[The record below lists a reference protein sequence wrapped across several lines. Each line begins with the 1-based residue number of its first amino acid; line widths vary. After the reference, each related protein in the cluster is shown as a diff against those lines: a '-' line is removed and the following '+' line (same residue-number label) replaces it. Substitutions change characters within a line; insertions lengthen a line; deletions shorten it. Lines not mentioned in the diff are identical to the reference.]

1 VIGKVIVEQ
10 DCSRCAGT
18 GLSPTFLRSILRE
31 AQGRGLDCPACDGT
45 GKEYVTT
52 VGGKSP
58 TYSLEAVIYL
68 DVPA

>member
-1 VIGKVIVEQ
+1 MIGKVIVEQ
-10 DCSRCAGT
+10 DCSRCDGT
-18 GLSPTFLRSILRE
+18 GFGGGIRDPLAWVFGPI
-31 AQGRGLDCPACDGT
+31 GCPACDGT

-58 TYSLEAVIYL
+58 TYSLEAVIHL